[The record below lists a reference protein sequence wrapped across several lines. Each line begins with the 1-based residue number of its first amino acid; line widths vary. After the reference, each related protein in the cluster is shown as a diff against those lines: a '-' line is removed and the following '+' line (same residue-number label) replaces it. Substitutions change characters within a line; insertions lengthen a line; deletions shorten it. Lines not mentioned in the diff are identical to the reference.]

1 MIRTYVRADLKLD
14 GSWHIGSWDSDAA
27 NILGTLKDH
36 KENPVVPGSGIA
48 GMLRAAFGDSAT
60 GLLGRDPDDATKDD
74 AREISPWWILGTVTT
89 VEPPENTP
97 AVATRRRTRIDRR
110 RKASARHGLFDTE
123 EVSGGKVTVYFRAD
137 NVDPKPFLK
146 LLAACNPRIG
156 GGRTIGLGAAELTG
170 IRHRTIE
177 FGDGN
182 DEETKK
188 AFLEFLMPHSSPIER
203 VEKLLEK
210 GENYEFTSR
219 SRTPILTANMTVD
232 RLAITDRQETR
243 IHGST
248 MKGILRS
255 RVEFIG
261 RSMGYAICGA
271 RDKDTGDWTGCGEC
285 AVCAVF
291 GHSGKPGKLEF
302 ATAKWTSDQQ
312 DSAPKE
318 RVRIAIDRFTGGTRS
333 GAWFKQQY
341 LENVTWKLEIFG
353 SLPAE
358 DDPNGW
364 IRAALL
370 HALRD
375 INDGFVTIGPE
386 GATGYGRARV
396 KHVLLE
402 EAEKDLDGL
411 TEVPGPSEI
420 AESTS
425 NTESIGATA

>member
-36 KENPVVPGSGIA
+36 KGESPSFLVQESPVCSGQ
-48 GMLRAAFGDSAT
+48 LFGDSAT

-188 AFLEFLMPHSSPIER
+188 AFLEFLMPP
-203 VEKLLEK
+203 LL
-210 GENYEFTSR
+210 
-219 SRTPILTANMTVD
+219 PD
-232 RLAITDRQETR
+232 
-243 IHGST
+243 
-248 MKGILRS
+248 
-255 RVEFIG
+255 
-261 RSMGYAICGA
+261 
-271 RDKDTGDWTGCGEC
+271 
-285 AVCAVF
+285 
-291 GHSGKPGKLEF
+291 
-302 ATAKWTSDQQ
+302 
-312 DSAPKE
+312 
-318 RVRIAIDRFTGGTRS
+318 
-333 GAWFKQQY
+333 
-341 LENVTWKLEIFG
+341 
-353 SLPAE
+353 
-358 DDPNGW
+358 
-364 IRAALL
+364 
-370 HALRD
+370 
-375 INDGFVTIGPE
+375 
-386 GATGYGRARV
+386 RARRETPGEGRKLRV
-396 KHVLLE
+396 HQPE
-402 EAEKDLDGL
+402 SDATSHSEHDG
-411 TEVPGPSEI
+411 
-420 AESTS
+420 
-425 NTESIGATA
+425 

>member
-14 GSWHIGSWDSDAA
+14 GSWRIGSWDSDAA

-60 GLLGRDPDDATKDD
+60 GLLGRAPDDATKDD
-74 AREISPWWILGTVTT
+74 TREVSPWWILGTVTAG
-89 VEPPENTP
+89 VDPETKP

-123 EVSGGKVTVYFRAD
+123 EVSGGKVTIYFRAD

-170 IRHRTIE
+170 IRYRTIE

-182 DEETKK
+182 DEETKQ
-188 AFLEFLMPHSSPIER
+188 AFLDFLTPYPSPIDR
-203 VEKLLEK
+203 VDRLLDEGK
-210 GENYEFTSR
+210 NYEFTSP
-219 SRTPILTANMTVD
+219 SRTPLLTANMTVD
-232 RLAITDRQETR
+232 RLAITDRQETH

-261 RSMGYAICGA
+261 RSMGYAVCGA
-271 RDKDTGDWTGCGEC
+271 RDEDTGDWTGCGEC
-285 AVCAVF
+285 AVCVVF
-291 GHSGKPGKLEF
+291 GYSGKPGKLEF

-312 DSAPKE
+312 DSEPKE

-386 GATGYGRARV
+386 GATGYGRAQVRKIKLEGAEV
-396 KHVLLE
+396 NFSEIPAVL
-402 EAEKDLDGL
+402 K
-411 TEVPGPSEI
+411 PSED
-420 AESTS
+420 AAQNLSVNAMEAMT
-425 NTESIGATA
+425 